1 MDGTLR
7 NRRLP
12 AAVLL
17 LLCAAPLCAE
27 AQQFVCYPIVRGDTP
42 SRLAR
47 QLTGDAAAVYTHVF
61 QIRDPARQMFVPKSH
76 YRRPLSTHWQA
87 CVAIGSVKSV
97 PLAYAPVV
105 PLAAPAVAPASPAIT
120 SEPLAIA
127 PASPAITSEPLAITP
142 ASPAITSAPLAI
154 TSAPPALASSGG
166 SQDDFIF
173 IAKIGS
179 AVLVMLLICS
189 AVGDRLAPRPI
200 PPVMQRAGEEF
211 VSAFARPLID
221 SSSSV
226 SPIQARLRFS
236 RRAQQLEISIAPGD
250 GRRYPNLIDHKR
262 NVEYDVNRVMRVL
275 GTHFVVSDRLRA
287 AGKWV
292 VVPIRL
298 ADLKQTGAK

>member
-12 AAVLL
+12 AVVLL
-17 LLCAAPLCAE
+17 LLCAAPPCAE
-27 AQQFVCYPIVRGDTP
+27 AQQFVCYAIVRGDTP

-61 QIRDPARQMFVPKSH
+61 QIRDPARQMFVPKSQ
-76 YRRPLSTHWQA
+76 YRRGLSTHWQA
-87 CVAIGSVKSV
+87 CVAIGPVKSM

-105 PLAAPAVAPASPAIT
+105 ALAAPAVAPAG
-120 SEPLAIA
+120 
-127 PASPAITSEPLAITP
+127 
-142 ASPAITSAPLAI
+142 PAITSAPLAI
-154 TSAPPALASSGG
+154 TPARPAITSAPLPITSAPPALAPLEG
-166 SQDDFIF
+166 SQDDFVF

-179 AVLVMLLICS
+179 AVLLILFICA
-189 AVGDRLAPRPI
+189 AVGDSLAPRPI

-211 VSAFARPLID
+211 VIAFARPLID
-221 SSSSV
+221 SSSRV
-226 SPIQARLRFS
+226 SPIQARLQFI
-236 RRAQQLEISIAPGD
+236 RRAQQLEISIAPGA
-250 GRRYPNLIDHKR
+250 GRRYPNLVDHKR
-262 NVEYDVNRVMRVL
+262 NVEYDVDRVMRGL